1 MSVAPDRTG
10 RPVTPLDLL
19 AARLD
24 EVTRRLDEVPGLD
37 REVHAELFDGLATAR
52 ELAVGLGPYLAACT
66 TPESPA
72 LRRLAELTTNADW
85 EQGPGSSGPGLEREM
100 LSGHLEGQLLKM
112 LVHATGARRVLE
124 VGMFTGY
131 SALAM
136 AEALPAGGE
145 VVACEIDA
153 GVADFARRCFEASP
167 AGERID
173 VRVGPAL
180 ETLRELADP
189 GDGAGPAAGRRFDL
203 VFIDAD
209 KAGYAGYLDAVL
221 GSSPEAGLLAHG
233 GLVCVDNTLLQGQPY
248 GVGRQ
253 SDNGSA
259 IADFNDRVAA
269 DPRVEQ
275 VLVPLRDGVTLIR
288 RADPQTDTR
297 THARTPTEPE
307 HPNGP
312 PPLS

>member
-1 MSVAPDRTG
+1 MSVAPTRTG

-37 REVHAELFDGLATAR
+37 RELHADLFGDLATAR
-52 ELAVGLGPYLAACT
+52 DLAVGLGPYLATCT

-72 LRRLAELTTNADW
+72 LRRLAELTMDADW
-85 EQGPGSSGPGLEREM
+85 EQGSRSSGPGLEREM

-136 AEALPAGGE
+136 AEALPAGGV
-145 VVACEIDA
+145 VVACEIDPD
-153 GVADFARRCFEASP
+153 VADFARRCFEASP
-167 AGERID
+167 VGERID

-180 ETLRELADP
+180 ATLRDLA
-189 GDGAGPAAGRRFDL
+189 GTGATAAPTDRFDL

-209 KAGYAGYLDAVL
+209 KAGYAGYLDVVL
-221 GSSPEAGLLAHG
+221 GSAPGAGLLADG

-248 GVGRQ
+248 GVGAQ
-253 SDNGSA
+253 SDNGAA
-259 IADFNDRVAA
+259 IADFNRRVAA

-288 RADPQTDTR
+288 RADPQTQAGPR
-297 THARTPTEPE
+297 TRTPTEPE